1 MIKKIKPLSPD
12 IYIGKTIGDNTIA
25 RIGHDGMHFE
35 LSKI

>member
-25 RIGHDGMHFE
+25 RIGIRNLVE
-35 LSKI
+35 